1 MNQGGPD
8 PNAVNPADGQQQG
21 ANPAGAG
28 GAPPGANP
36 AGAGGPPQP
45 TLQQLMA
52 VLVAQNANMTQAMTN
67 MNNMLTVMAN
77 NAAGAAAAPPAA
89 NPTIDVHAGGSP
101 YDTKRKDSFQAFQEA
116 CAALPQT
123 YDGTNE
129 KYPAFIV
136 ALKQKTMHCFWNDP
150 TTGIITI
157 AGKSESI

>member
-77 NAAGAAAAPPAA
+77 NAAGAAAAPPA
-89 NPTIDVHAGGSP
+89 D
-101 YDTKRKDSFQAFQEA
+101 Y
-116 CAALPQT
+116 
-123 YDGTNE
+123 
-129 KYPAFIV
+129 
-136 ALKQKTMHCFWNDP
+136 
-150 TTGIITI
+150 
-157 AGKSESI
+157 